1 MKPFVLFTAAVLGC
15 VSPVYAGNPD
25 VSASLATSRTSPEY
39 EEIRGEER
47 AVVTSAPNVPP
58 PLTRRHATKVLL
70 DVEVKEHTKTLAD
83 GVSYT
88 YWTFGDDAPGQFIRV
103 REGDLV
109 QTRFSNHP
117 ENSVAHNIDFHA
129 ATGPGGGGEASF
141 VAPGH
146 SATFTWRALRA
157 GLYLYHCVAAP
168 AGMHLA
174 NGMYGL
180 ILVEPKQGLPK
191 VDKEFF
197 IVQGEFYTSGAYGEP
212 GDQHFDMAKAVREQP
227 EYVVFNGR
235 VGALMG
241 DNALRM
247 KAGESVRL
255 YLGNAGPALLSS
267 FHIVGEIFDNVYG
280 EGGTKVNQNNV
291 QTTVVPVGGTAMV
304 DLAMDVPGTYQF
316 VDHSMF
322 RAFNKGAMGAMQVEG
337 TTRPEIFSGRQA
349 EEIFNPG
356 THLQRVAAVSTSAS
370 DHGKGIYERICTTC
384 HQPDGRGM
392 PGVFPPLAQSDF
404 LMENAERAVG
414 VLLEGLQGPITVN
427 GQTFNGAMPNF
438 SLKDDEI
445 AAVLSYVRNN
455 FGNSGSTV
463 TAADVKRVREA
474 KDLTA
479 RSNR

>member
-1 MKPFVLFTAAVLGC
+1 
-15 VSPVYAGNPD
+15 
-25 VSASLATSRTSPEY
+25 
-39 EEIRGEER
+39 
-47 AVVTSAPNVPP
+47 
-58 PLTRRHATKVLL
+58 
-70 DVEVKEHTKTLAD
+70 
-83 GVSYT
+83 
-88 YWTFGDDAPGQFIRV
+88 
-103 REGDLV
+103 
-109 QTRFSNHP
+109 
-117 ENSVAHNIDFHA
+117 
-129 ATGPGGGGEASF
+129 
-141 VAPGH
+141 
-146 SATFTWRALRA
+146 
-157 GLYLYHCVAAP
+157 
-168 AGMHLA
+168 
-174 NGMYGL
+174 
-180 ILVEPKQGLPK
+180 
-191 VDKEFF
+191 
-197 IVQGEFYTSGAYGEP
+197 
-212 GDQHFDMAKAVREQP
+212 
-227 EYVVFNGR
+227 
-235 VGALMG
+235 
-241 DNALRM
+241 M

>member
-1 MKPFVLFTAAVLGC
+1 
-15 VSPVYAGNPD
+15 
-25 VSASLATSRTSPEY
+25 
-39 EEIRGEER
+39 
-47 AVVTSAPNVPP
+47 
-58 PLTRRHATKVLL
+58 
-70 DVEVKEHTKTLAD
+70 
-83 GVSYT
+83 
-88 YWTFGDDAPGQFIRV
+88 
-103 REGDLV
+103 
-109 QTRFSNHP
+109 
-117 ENSVAHNIDFHA
+117 
-129 ATGPGGGGEASF
+129 
-141 VAPGH
+141 
-146 SATFTWRALRA
+146 
-157 GLYLYHCVAAP
+157 
-168 AGMHLA
+168 
-174 NGMYGL
+174 
-180 ILVEPKQGLPK
+180 
-191 VDKEFF
+191 
-197 IVQGEFYTSGAYGEP
+197 
-212 GDQHFDMAKAVREQP
+212 
-227 EYVVFNGR
+227 
-235 VGALMG
+235 
-241 DNALRM
+241 
-247 KAGESVRL
+247 
-255 YLGNAGPALLSS
+255 
-267 FHIVGEIFDNVYG
+267 
-280 EGGTKVNQNNV
+280 
-291 QTTVVPVGGTAMV
+291 MV